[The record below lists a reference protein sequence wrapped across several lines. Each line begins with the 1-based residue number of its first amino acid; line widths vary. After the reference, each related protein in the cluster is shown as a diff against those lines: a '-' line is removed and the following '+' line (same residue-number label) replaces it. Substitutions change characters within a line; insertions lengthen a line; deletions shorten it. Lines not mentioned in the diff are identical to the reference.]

1 MNQSSSVPGH
11 RPQVVIVGGGFG
23 GLAAARELADAPV
36 DVTVLDRRNY
46 HLFQPLLYQV
56 ATAALSPSEIAWPIR
71 HLLRRQA
78 NARVVLAEATGVDLE
93 AGCVRTTAGDQPFD
107 YLVVATGAAH
117 SYFGRPDWAD
127 CAPGLKSIEDATAI
141 RRRVLSAFEKA
152 ENMPAGERDALL
164 TFVIVGGG
172 PTGVEMAGAVAEL
185 ARDALARDFRHV
197 DPREAKVVLVEAGER
212 ILAAFPEDLAAYATR
227 MLERLG
233 VTVMTRTA
241 VTDCRPNGVELGE
254 RHLASNTIIWAA
266 GVAASPLAADLA
278 GSHDRAGRAVV
289 LGDLSLEGHP
299 NVFVV
304 GDAAAM
310 KGPGGAPVPGI
321 APAAKQAGR
330 HAARVIEARIAG
342 RPEPGAFH
350 YRHAG
355 DLATIG
361 RSAAVVRFD
370 RFRLTGWLGWVFW
383 GLAHIYFLIGLR
395 NRVAVALDWSWSWL
409 TRQRHVRLI
418 IG

>member
-1 MNQSSSVPGH
+1 MNQSSPVSGH
-11 RPQVVIVGGGFG
+11 RPQVVIIGGGFG
-23 GLAAARELADAPV
+23 GLEAARELADAPV

-78 NARVVLAEATGVDLE
+78 NARVLLAEAVGVDLDKR
-93 AGCVRTTAGDQPFD
+93 CVQTSAGDQPFD
-107 YLVVATGAAH
+107 YLVVATGATH
-117 SYFGRPDWAD
+117 SYFGHPEWSDF
-127 CAPGLKSIEDATAI
+127 APGLKTIEDATAI
-141 RRRVLSAFEKA
+141 RRRVLCAFEQA
-152 ENMPAGERDALL
+152 ENAQAADREALL

-185 ARDALARDFRHV
+185 ARDALARDFRHI

-212 ILAAFPEDLAAYATR
+212 VLAAFPEQLAAYAAR

-233 VTVMTRTA
+233 VTVMTKTA
-241 VTDCRPNGVELGE
+241 VTGCGPDGVELGE
-254 RHLASNTIIWAA
+254 RRLASQTVIWAA
-266 GVAASPLAADLA
+266 GVAASPLAV
-278 GSHDRAGRAVV
+278 GMTGPHDRAGRAIVRD
-289 LGDLSLEGHP
+289 DLSLEGQP
-299 NVFVV
+299 DVFVI

-310 KGPGGAPVPGI
+310 KRPDGSPVPGI
-321 APAAKQAGR
+321 TPAAKQAGR
-330 HAARVIEARIAG
+330 HAAKIIAARVAG
-342 RPEPGAFH
+342 RKDAGAFR

-370 RFRLTGWLGWVFW
+370 GLRLTGWIGWVFW

-395 NRVAVALDWSWSWL
+395 NRVAVAFDWSWSWL

>member
-1 MNQSSSVPGH
+1 MNQPTQGH
-11 RPQVVIVGGGFG
+11 RPQVVIIGGGFG
-23 GLAAARELADAPV
+23 GLEAARELANAPV

-71 HLLRRQA
+71 HLLRRQG
-78 NARVVLAEATGVDLE
+78 NARVLLAEATGVDLE
-93 AGCVRTTAGDQPFD
+93 RRCVRTSAGDQPFD
-107 YLVVATGAAH
+107 YLVIATGATH
-117 SYFGRPDWAD
+117 SYFGHPEWSDF
-127 CAPGLKSIEDATAI
+127 APGLKTIEDATAI
-141 RRRVLSAFEKA
+141 RRRVLCAFEQA
-152 ENMPAGERDALL
+152 ENAQAADREALL

-185 ARDALARDFRHV
+185 ARDALARDFRHI

-212 ILAAFPEDLAAYATR
+212 VLAAFPETLAAYAART
-227 MLERLG
+227 LERLG
-233 VTVMTRTA
+233 VTVMTKTA
-241 VTDCRPNGVELGE
+241 VTGCGPDGVELGDQK
-254 RHLASNTIIWAA
+254 LASSTVIWAA
-266 GVAASPLAADLA
+266 GVAAASLVADA
-278 GSHDRAGRAVV
+278 GGPHDRAGRAIVRD
-289 LGDLSLEGHP
+289 DLSLEDQP

-310 KGPGGAPVPGI
+310 KRPDGTPVPGI

-330 HAARVIEARIAG
+330 HAAKIIEARVTG
-342 RPEPGAFH
+342 GGEPGAFSYH
-350 YRHAG
+350 HAG

-361 RSAAVVRFD
+361 RSAAVVQLGGL
-370 RFRLTGWLGWVFW
+370 RLTGWIGWVFW

>member
-1 MNQSSSVPGH
+1 MNQSPPVTGH

-93 AGCVRTTAGDQPFD
+93 AGCVRTTAGDLPFD

-117 SYFGRPDWAD
+117 SYFGRPDWAA

-152 ENMPAGERDALL
+152 ENTPAGERDGLL

-197 DPREAKVVLVEAGER
+197 DPREAKVVLVEAGQR
-212 ILAAFPEDLAAYATR
+212 ILAAFPDDLAAYATR

-241 VTDCRPNGVELGE
+241 VTDCSQDGVELGE
-254 RHLASNTIIWAA
+254 RHLASSTIIWAA
-266 GVAASPLAADLA
+266 GVAASPLAAELA
-278 GSHDRAGRAVV
+278 GPHDRAGRAVV
-289 LGDLSLEGHP
+289 LSDLSLEGHP

-310 KGPGGAPVPGI
+310 AGPGGGPVPGI

-342 RPEPGAFH
+342 RPEPEAFH

>member
-1 MNQSSSVPGH
+1 VNQSSPVSDH
-11 RPQVVIVGGGFG
+11 RPQVVIIGGGFG
-23 GLAAARELADAPV
+23 GLEAARELADAPV

-71 HLLRRQA
+71 HLLRRQS
-78 NARVVLAEATGVDLE
+78 NARGLLAEAVGVDIE
-93 AGCVRTTAGDQPFD
+93 TRCVQTSAGDPPFD
-107 YLVVATGAAH
+107 YLVVATGATH
-117 SYFGRPDWAD
+117 SYFGHPEWSDF
-127 CAPGLKSIEDATAI
+127 APGLKTIEDATAI
-141 RRRVLSAFEKA
+141 RRRVLCAFEQA
-152 ENMPAGERDALL
+152 ENAQAADREALL

-185 ARDALARDFRHV
+185 ARDALARDFRHI

-212 ILAAFPEDLAAYATR
+212 VLAAFPEQLAAYAAR

-233 VTVMTRTA
+233 VTVMTKTA
-241 VTDCRPNGVELGE
+241 VTGCGADGVELGE
-254 RHLASNTIIWAA
+254 RRLASQTVIWAA
-266 GVAASPLAADLA
+266 GVAASPLAVGMA
-278 GSHDRAGRAVV
+278 GPHDRAGRVIV
-289 LGDLSLEGHP
+289 LDDLSLEGQP
-299 NVFVV
+299 DVFVI

-310 KGPGGAPVPGI
+310 KRPDGSPVPGI

-330 HAARVIEARIAG
+330 HAAKIIAARVAG
-342 RPEPGAFH
+342 RKDPGAFR

-370 RFRLTGWLGWVFW
+370 GLRLTGWIGWVFW

-395 NRVAVALDWSWSWL
+395 NRVAVAFDWSWSWL

>member
-1 MNQSSSVPGH
+1 MSLSSPVPVH
-11 RPQVVIVGGGFG
+11 RPRVVIVGGGFG
-23 GLAAARELADAPV
+23 GLAAARELANAPV

-78 NARVVLAEATGVDLE
+78 NARVLLAEATGVDLA
-93 AGCVRTTAGDQPFD
+93 AGCVRTTAGDQPYD

-117 SYFGRPDWAD
+117 SYFGHPEWAD
-127 CAPGLKSIEDATAI
+127 WAPGLKSIEDATAI
-141 RRRVLSAFEKA
+141 RRRVLGAFERA
-152 ENMPAGERDALL
+152 ENAVAAEREGLL

-212 ILAAFPEDLAAYATR
+212 ILAAFPESLAAYATR
-227 MLERLG
+227 VLERLG

-241 VTDCRPNGVELGE
+241 VTGCGPEGVELGE
-254 RHLASNTIIWAA
+254 RRLASSTVIWAA
-266 GVAASPLAADLA
+266 GVAASPLAADLS
-278 GSHDRAGRAVV
+278 GPHDRAGRSVV
-289 LGDLSLEGHP
+289 EEDLSLQGHP

-304 GDAAAM
+304 GDAASM
-310 KGPGGAPVPGI
+310 KGSAGVPAPGI

-330 HAARVIEARIAG
+330 HAALVIEARVAG
-342 RPEPGAFH
+342 RPAPGAFR

-370 RFRLTGWLGWVFW
+370 GLRLTGWLGWVFW